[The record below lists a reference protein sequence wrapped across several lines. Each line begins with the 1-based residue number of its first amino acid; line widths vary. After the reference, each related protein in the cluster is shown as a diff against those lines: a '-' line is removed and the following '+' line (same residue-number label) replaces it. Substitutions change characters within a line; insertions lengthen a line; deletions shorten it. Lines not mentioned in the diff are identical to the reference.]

1 MNDSKKFISVIIT
14 TRNEEYHLPDLL
26 DSFLVQEQP
35 FEVLIID
42 SGSTDRTAEITLEY
56 SKKYP
61 FIKLISYAGTRG
73 ESRNYG
79 VKQAK
84 GEAVAFIDGDIIT
97 NPFLLKEFRRSLKK
111 GKIVAGKTI
120 NLGYQA
126 FVELE
131 RVPVYHQGVD
141 LTHPSCNLVY
151 DKQLFFDT
159 GGFDPS
165 FVTAEDMDLN
175 YRAIE
180 LGAKLEYN
188 EKAIVYHRVRS
199 TVYAFCKQAFW
210 NGFGRKQLTVKHG
223 SLWGSYNMTQMFKEK
238 VNIWYFVRMIIAM
251 MGYMLCKI
259 FRGGKFQLKAGT
271 SKKS

>member
-1 MNDSKKFISVIIT
+1 MTESDIFISVIIT

-42 SGSTDRTAEITLEY
+42 SGSTDRTAEIAREY

-61 FIKLISYAGTRG
+61 YIKLISYAGTRG
-73 ESRNYG
+73 ESRNHG
-79 VKQAK
+79 VKIAK
-84 GEAVAFIDGDIIT
+84 GDAVAFIDGDIIT

-111 GKIVAGKTI
+111 ERIVAGKTI
-120 NLGYQA
+120 NLGYQP

-131 RVPVYHQGVD
+131 RVPVYHKGVD
-141 LTHPSCNLVY
+141 LTHPSCNLAY
-151 DKQLFFDT
+151 DRNLFFET

-175 YRAIE
+175 YRAVE
-180 LGAKLEYN
+180 LGAKIIYN

-210 NGFGRKQLTVKHG
+210 NGFGRKQLTMKHG
-223 SLWGSYNMTQMFKEK
+223 SLWGSYNVTQMFGEK
-238 VNIWYFVRMIIAM
+238 VTFWYLVRMVVAM
-251 MGYMLCKI
+251 FGYTACII
-259 FRGGKFQLKAGT
+259 FRGGKFQLRASS
-271 SKKS
+271 SKK

>member
-1 MNDSKKFISVIIT
+1 MTESKLFISVIIT

-42 SGSTDRTAEITLEY
+42 SGSTDRTAEIATEY

-79 VKQAK
+79 VEQAE
-84 GEAVAFIDGDIIT
+84 GDAVAFIDGDIIT

-111 GKIVAGKTI
+111 ARIVAGKTI

-131 RVPVYHQGVD
+131 RVPVYYKGVD
-141 LTHPSCNLVY
+141 LTYPSCNLVY
-151 DKQLFFDT
+151 DKKLFFEA
-159 GGFDPS
+159 GGFDPA

-180 LGAKLEYN
+180 LGAEIVYN

-199 TVYAFCKQAFW
+199 TVYAFCRQAFW
-210 NGFGRKQLTVKHG
+210 NGFGRKQLTEKHG
-223 SLWGSYNMTQMFKEK
+223 SLWGSYNMTQMFKEN
-238 VNIWYFVRMIIAM
+238 VNIWYFVRMIVAM
-251 MGYMLCKI
+251 MGYMACKI
-259 FRGGKFQLKAGT
+259 FRGGKFQLKAGK
-271 SKKS
+271 SKNK